1 MKTSLHAAIATL
13 LFAAML
19 GASPGALAQL
29 SATSSFDSFAYQL
42 IDLNV
47 CDGIDPSVSFLDD
60 SSVNGWA
67 LLRDINGAVRE
78 SVQDGSR
85 GERPVQV
92 RIDTGD
98 AYLAGDA
105 TPTSAS
111 SLVTIRGGIADTNT
125 DSFLGFVLAPYTQVT
140 FTIDA
145 RATASAAGSP
155 NYAFATVAVNGT
167 VTDED
172 GNHILETD
180 GLSSYLASSD
190 TLSVTLR
197 SAGVARMGTLEFATA
212 AHALLQPVPE
222 PASMAMLVVGLAVVG
237 GYARRRSA
245 RGAYSRAVCM

>member
-1 MKTSLHAAIATL
+1 MKTSHHAAIATL
-13 LFAAML
+13 LSAAML
-19 GASPGALAQL
+19 GASPGASAQL

-42 IDLNV
+42 VDLNA
-47 CDGIDPSVSFLDD
+47 CDGIDPGVSFLD

-85 GERPVQV
+85 DERPVQV

-111 SLVTIRGGIADTNT
+111 SLVTIESGIADTET
-125 DSFLGFVLAPYTQVT
+125 DGFLGFVLAPYTQVT

-145 RATASAAGSP
+145 RATASAASSP

-167 VTDED
+167 VTDEE
-172 GNHILETD
+172 GNHIIETD

-197 SAGVARMGTLEFATA
+197 SADVARMGTLEFATA

-222 PASMAMLVVGLAVVG
+222 PAPMAMLVAGLAVVG
-237 GYARRRSA
+237 GYARRRA
-245 RGAYSRAVCM
+245 SRATYSCAACA

>member
-1 MKTSLHAAIATL
+1 MKTSHHAAIATL
-13 LFAAML
+13 LSAAML

-29 SATSSFDSFAYQL
+29 SATSSFDSFSYQL
-42 IDLNV
+42 VDLNA
-47 CDGIDPSVSFLDD
+47 CDGIDPGVSFLD

-85 GERPVQV
+85 DERPVQV

-111 SLVTIRGGIADTNT
+111 SLVTIEGGIGDTNT
-125 DSFLGFVLAPYTQVT
+125 DGFLGFVLAPYTQVT
-140 FTIDA
+140 FTVDA
-145 RATASAAGSP
+145 RATASAASSP

-167 VTDED
+167 VTDEEGD
-172 GNHILETD
+172 HILDTD

-222 PASMAMLVVGLAVVG
+222 PASMAMLVAGLAVVG
-237 GYARRRSA
+237 GYARRRSSCA
-245 RGAYSRAVCM
+245 TYSCAMCA

>member
-1 MKTSLHAAIATL
+1 MKTSHHAAIATL
-13 LFAAML
+13 LSAAML
-19 GASPGALAQL
+19 GASPGVSAQL

-42 IDLNV
+42 VDLNA
-47 CDGIDPSVSFLDD
+47 CDGIDPGVSFLD

-85 GERPVQV
+85 DERPVQV

-111 SLVTIRGGIADTNT
+111 SLVTIESGIADTET
-125 DSFLGFVLAPYTQVT
+125 DGFLGFVLAPYTQVT

-145 RATASAAGSP
+145 RATASAASSP

-167 VTDED
+167 VTDEE
-172 GNHILETD
+172 GNHIIETD

-222 PASMAMLVVGLAVVG
+222 PAPMAMLVAGLAVVG
-237 GYARRRSA
+237 GYARRRA
-245 RGAYSRAVCM
+245 SRATYSCAACA

>member
-1 MKTSLHAAIATL
+1 MKTSHHAAIATL
-13 LFAAML
+13 LSAAML
-19 GASPGALAQL
+19 GASPGASAQL

-42 IDLNV
+42 VDLNA
-47 CDGIDPSVSFLDD
+47 CDGIDPGVSFLD

-85 GERPVQV
+85 DEHPVQV

-111 SLVTIRGGIADTNT
+111 SLVTIESGIADTET
-125 DSFLGFVLAPYTQVT
+125 DGFLGFVLAPYTQVT

-145 RATASAAGSP
+145 RATASAASSP

-167 VTDED
+167 VTDEE
-172 GNHILETD
+172 GNHIIETD

-197 SAGVARMGTLEFATA
+197 SADVARMGTLEFATA

-222 PASMAMLVVGLAVVG
+222 PAPMAMLVAGLAVVG
-237 GYARRRSA
+237 GYARRRA
-245 RGAYSRAVCM
+245 SRATYSCAACA